1 MLKKFCRY
9 ETFLYLRSINLKT
22 TNMNKEQIIEL
33 IRSQE
38 AELYAELLDMR
49 SSFGPND
56 RGTLHTQAQWGA
68 LVNLLDTIEENENN

>member
-1 MLKKFCRY
+1 M
-9 ETFLYLRSINLKT
+9 T
-22 TNMNKEQIIEL
+22 KEEILDL
-33 IRSQE
+33 IHCKE

-49 SSFGPND
+49 SSFGAND

>member
-1 MLKKFCRY
+1 
-9 ETFLYLRSINLKT
+9 
-22 TNMNKEQIIEL
+22 MNKEQIIEL

-68 LVNLLDTIEENENN
+68 LVNLLDTIEEHENN

>member
-38 AELYAELLDMR
+38 AEMYQELLEMR
-49 SSFGPND
+49 EAFGPND
-56 RGTLHTQAQWGA
+56 RGTLHSAAQWNA
-68 LVNLLDTIEENENN
+68 ISNLLELIENAEN